1 MYVHMC
7 LCHIYTC
14 STHTHPFTFENPKWL
29 TAYHLPLAAVTNYH
43 EVSSLKATQ
52 IDYLMVLEVRCL
64 QWLSLGRNWGVG
76 MPWFRS
82 ASLRRGSTFY
92 LSQLLEDPCI
102 LWFLGPF
109 YLQSQQW
116 PAKLSHDAITLDL
129 TTLLLLFPPFKG
141 PSGYIGTMQIIQDNL
156 LIFSS
161 ADQQPELHLHVW
173 FSLCHVI

>member
-52 IDYLMVLEVRCL
+52 IDCLMVLEVRCL

-76 MPWFRS
+76 MPSFRS

-116 PAKLSHDAITLDL
+116 PASPSFLMMPSPWIW
-129 TTLLLLFPPFKG
+129 LLFC
-141 PSGYIGTMQIIQDNL
+141 
-156 LIFSS
+156 FSF
-161 ADQQPELHLHVW
+161 LHLKALVVT
-173 FSLCHVI
+173 LEPCR